1 MSLVVQ
7 KFGGSS
13 VATPE
18 RILAVR
24 DRILANRRQ
33 GHQVVVVV
41 SAMGKTT
48 DQLLQLAQEVSAQRL
63 HSASE
68 RELDLL
74 LASGEQVTIAL
85 LAIALQVA
93 GQPAIA
99 LTGAQARIYT
109 EPHHQRAR
117 ILHIDTSV
125 IETYLE
131 QGQVVVIAGFQ
142 GVMADQPTEVTTIG
156 RGGSD
161 TSAVAIAA
169 ALKADLCE
177 IYTDVAGIFTA
188 DPHLVPSA
196 VMIPAIA
203 CDEMLELASM
213 GAKVLHPRAVEIAR
227 NFGIKLAVRSSW
239 TDQAGTVVLSPT
251 YSQGTLHS
259 IEINRFVEGITL
271 ETDCAQIAL
280 LQVPDCPGIAA
291 QLFEALAEAGIDVNL
306 IVQAVQEPA
315 GVNDI
320 TFTTGRAAAALAQ
333 TITANLG
340 LGAVV
345 ADWDIVIVSIVG
357 AGIMGRPSVAAQM
370 FTTLAEAGINILMIS
385 TSEIKVSCTIKASA
399 KEQAIAALQASFG
412 VPILPSS
419 PPNSQ
424 EWHSP
429 VRGVALDQNRARIA
443 VRHIP
448 DRPGIAAMLL
458 QPLAQQGIGV
468 DGIVQSYAQKPE
480 NQIAFTVHSSDRYRA
495 EQILTQVVQQLGCGT
510 VSSDDGIA
518 RVSIVGV
525 GMIHHPGVAARMFRA
540 IAQAGINIEMISTS
554 EIKVSCIVRQERAV
568 EALQVVHQ
576 AFITP

>member
-1 MSLVVQ
+1 MGLIVQ

-13 VATPE
+13 VASPE

-24 DRILANRRQ
+24 DRILATRSQ

-48 DQLLQLAQEVSAQRL
+48 DTLLQLAHDVSERQIHA
-63 HSASE
+63 ASP

-74 LASGEQVTIAL
+74 LASGEQVTISL

-93 GQPAIA
+93 GQSAIA
-99 LTGAQARIYT
+99 LTGGQARIYT
-109 EPHHQRAR
+109 EAHHQRAR

-125 IETYLE
+125 MQEYLAE
-131 QGQVVVIAGFQ
+131 GQVVVIAGFQ
-142 GVMADQPTEVTTIG
+142 GVIADQPSEITTIG

-169 ALKADLCE
+169 ALQADLCE
-177 IYTDVAGIFTA
+177 IYTDVAGIFTT
-188 DPHLVPSA
+188 DPRLVPSA

-239 TDQAGTVVLSPT
+239 TDQAGTLVLSPN
-251 YSQGTLHS
+251 YRQGALDS

-271 ETDCAQIAL
+271 DTDCAQIAL
-280 LQVPDCPGIAA
+280 LQVPDSPGIAA
-291 QLFEALAEAGIDVNL
+291 QLFEALAGAGIDVNL

-320 TFTTGRAAAALAQ
+320 AFTTALADAELAQ
-333 TITANLG
+333 TITANLN

-345 ADWDIVIVSIVG
+345 ADLDIAIVSIVG
-357 AGIMGRPSVAAQM
+357 AGIMGRPSVAVQM
-370 FTTLAEAGINILMIS
+370 FTALAQVGINILMIS

-399 KEQAIAALQASFG
+399 KEQAIAALQASFA
-412 VPILPSS
+412 VPLLPSA
-419 PPNSQ
+419 PPSNQ
-424 EWHSP
+424 ELRSP

-443 VRHIP
+443 VSQIP
-448 DRPGIAAMLL
+448 DRPGVAAMLL
-458 QPLAQQGIGV
+458 RELAEQGIGV
-468 DGIVQSYAQKPE
+468 DAIVQSYAQKQE
-480 NQIAFTVHSSDRYRA
+480 NQIALTVQSSDRYRA
-495 EQILTQVVQQLGCGT
+495 QQILQQAVQKLGCGV
-510 VSSDDGIA
+510 VSSDDGFA
-518 RVSIVGV
+518 RVSIVGM
-525 GMIHHPGVAARMFRA
+525 GMVHHPGVAAKMFRA

-554 EIKVSCIVRQERAV
+554 EIKVSCIIKQERAV

-576 AFITP
+576 TFI

>member
-1 MSLVVQ
+1 MGLIVQ

-13 VATPE
+13 VASPE

-24 DRILANRRQ
+24 DRILATCSQ

-48 DQLLQLAQEVSAQRL
+48 DTLLQLAHDVSEHQMHA
-63 HSASE
+63 ASS

-74 LASGEQVTIAL
+74 LAAGEQVTISL
-85 LAIALQVA
+85 LSIALQVA
-93 GQPAIA
+93 GQSAIA

-109 EPHHQRAR
+109 EAHHQRAR
-117 ILHIDTSV
+117 ILHIDTS
-125 IETYLE
+125 IIQEYLAE
-131 QGQVVVIAGFQ
+131 GQVVVVAGFQ
-142 GVMADQPTEVTTIG
+142 GVIADQPSEITTIG

-161 TSAVAIAA
+161 TSAVALAA
-169 ALKADLCE
+169 ALQADLCE
-177 IYTDVAGIFTA
+177 IYTDVAGIFTT

-196 VMIPAIA
+196 QMIPAIA

-239 TDQAGTVVLSPT
+239 TDQAGTLVLSPN
-251 YSQGTLHS
+251 YRQGALDS

-271 ETDCAQIAL
+271 DTDCAQIAL
-280 LQVPDCPGIAA
+280 LQVPDSPGIAA
-291 QLFEALAEAGIDVNL
+291 QLFEALAGAGIDVNL

-320 TFTTGRAAAALAQ
+320 AFTTALADAELAQ
-333 TITANLG
+333 TITANLN

-345 ADWDIVIVSIVG
+345 ADLDIAIVSIVG
-357 AGIMGRPSVAAQM
+357 AGIMGRPSIAVQM
-370 FTTLAEAGINILMIS
+370 FTALAQVGINILMIS

-399 KEQAIAALQASFG
+399 KEQAIAALQASFA
-412 VPILPSS
+412 VPLLPADPAS
-419 PPNSQ
+419 NQ
-424 EWHSP
+424 ELRSP

-443 VRHIP
+443 VSQIP
-448 DRPGIAAMLL
+448 DRPGIAALL
-458 QPLAQQGIGV
+458 LRELAEQGIGV
-468 DGIVQSYAQKPE
+468 DAIVQSYAQKQE
-480 NQIAFTVHSSDRYRA
+480 NQIAFTVQSSDRYRA
-495 EQILTQVVQQLGCGT
+495 QQILEQVVQQLGCGV

-518 RVSIVGV
+518 RVSIVGM
-525 GMIHHPGVAARMFRA
+525 GMVHHPGVAAKMFRA

-554 EIKVSCIVRQERAV
+554 EIKVSCIIKQERAV

-576 AFITP
+576 TFI

>member
-1 MSLVVQ
+1 MSLIVQ

-13 VATPE
+13 VATAQ

-24 DRILANRRQ
+24 DRILATRSQ

-48 DQLLQLAQEVSAQRL
+48 DQLLQLAHEVSEQHL
-63 HSASE
+63 HHASG

-109 EPHHQRAR
+109 EPNHQRAR

-125 IETYLE
+125 IEKYLA

-142 GVMADQPTEVTTIG
+142 GVIADQPTEVTTIG

-169 ALKADLCE
+169 ALRADLCE
-177 IYTDVAGIFTA
+177 IYTDVPGIFTT
-188 DPHLVPSA
+188 DPRLVPSA

-239 TDQAGTVVLSPT
+239 TDQAGTLVLSPN
-251 YSQGTLHS
+251 YSQGNLAS
-259 IEINRFVEGITL
+259 IEVNRFVEGITID
-271 ETDCAQIAL
+271 TDCAQIAL

-291 QLFEALAEAGIDVNL
+291 QLFEALAKAGIDVNL

-320 TFTTGRAAAALAQ
+320 AFTTTRADAALAQ
-333 TITANLG
+333 SITANLG

-345 ADWDIVIVSIVG
+345 ADGDIAIVSIVG

-370 FTTLAEAGINILMIS
+370 FTALAEAGINILMIS

-399 KEQAIAALQASFG
+399 KEQAIAALQTSFG
-412 VPILPSS
+412 VPLLPC
-419 PPNSQ
+419 PPPSQ
-424 EWHSP
+424 EWQAP

-458 QPLAQQGIGV
+458 HPLAEQGIGV
-468 DGIVQSYAQKPE
+468 DAIVQSYAQKQE
-480 NQIAFTVHSSDRYRA
+480 AQIAFTVQSSDRHRA
-495 EQILTQVVQQLGCGT
+495 QQILEQVVQELGCGS

-518 RVSIVGV
+518 RVSIVGM
-525 GMIHHPGVAARMFRA
+525 GMVHHPGVAARMFRA

-576 AFITP
+576 TFIAS

>member
-1 MSLVVQ
+1 MGLIVQ

-13 VATPE
+13 VASPE

-24 DRILANRRQ
+24 DRILATRSQ

-48 DQLLQLAQEVSAQRL
+48 DTLLQLAHDVSEHQMHA
-63 HSASE
+63 ASS

-93 GQPAIA
+93 GQSAIA

-109 EPHHQRAR
+109 EAHHQRAR
-117 ILHIDTSV
+117 ILHIDTS
-125 IETYLE
+125 IIQEYLAE
-131 QGQVVVIAGFQ
+131 GQVVVVAGFQ
-142 GVMADQPTEVTTIG
+142 GVIADQPSEITTIG

-161 TSAVAIAA
+161 TSAVALAA
-169 ALKADLCE
+169 ALQADLCE
-177 IYTDVAGIFTA
+177 IYTDVAGIFTT
-188 DPHLVPSA
+188 DPRLVPSA
-196 VMIPAIA
+196 LMIPAIA

-239 TDQAGTVVLSPT
+239 TDQAGTLVLSPN
-251 YSQGTLHS
+251 YRQGALDS

-271 ETDCAQIAL
+271 DTDCAQIAL
-280 LQVPDCPGIAA
+280 LQVPDSPGIAA
-291 QLFEALAEAGIDVNL
+291 QLFEALAGAGIDVNL

-320 TFTTGRAAAALAQ
+320 AFTTALADAELAQ
-333 TITANLG
+333 TITANLN

-345 ADWDIVIVSIVG
+345 ADLDIAIVSIVG
-357 AGIMGRPSVAAQM
+357 AGIMGRPSIAVQM
-370 FTTLAEAGINILMIS
+370 FTALAQVGINILMIS
-385 TSEIKVSCTIKASA
+385 TSEIKVSCTIKSSL
-399 KEQAIAALQASFG
+399 KDQAIAALQASFA
-412 VPILPSS
+412 VPLLPADPSS
-419 PPNSQ
+419 NQ
-424 EWHSP
+424 ELRSP

-443 VRHIP
+443 VSQIP
-448 DRPGIAAMLL
+448 DRPGIAALL
-458 QPLAQQGIGV
+458 LRELAEQGIGV
-468 DGIVQSYAQKPE
+468 DAIVQSYAQKQE
-480 NQIAFTVHSSDRYRA
+480 NQIAFTVQSSDRYRA
-495 EQILTQVVQQLGCGT
+495 QQILEQVVDKLGCGV

-518 RVSIVGV
+518 RVSIVGM
-525 GMIHHPGVAARMFRA
+525 GMVHHPGVAAKMFRA

-554 EIKVSCIVRQERAV
+554 EIKVSCIVKQERAV

-576 AFITP
+576 TFI